1 MSYNYTLRYRTFD
14 QLLDACRI
22 DFTQYD
28 LTNYI
33 EPQQLIKVAK
43 RVSYDL
49 GLRIMMTKETLL
61 EVKKGKVRLPA
72 DFFVLNYALVC
83 DNVTVH
89 QPVSQGTFIEERPLI
104 LPTYKPIGP
113 AIIDPCTDG
122 TVNCHTC
129 GIPCNTCTCQKLPAA
144 CPPLADGQ
152 SYCKTPRLEL
162 NCKGETFEL
171 VQIIHG
177 QTRTF
182 RRMWPLRLITNNQT
196 IACDC
201 PNLYVKCP
209 ENAWIQGDF
218 LFTNMETANIY
229 ISYQGQLEDEDGN
242 LLVPDHDMLNE
253 YYEYAIKQRI
263 LESLI
268 MNDEP
273 VGQKLQIVENRL
285 RVAKSAA
292 NTLVNTPNF
301 AEMKEMWWA
310 NRKAQYGKYYEAFKS
325 YPWYAGG
332 GIPPLNRSTNVNG
345 QMNRY

>member
-1 MSYNYTLRYRTFD
+1 MGYNYTLRYRTFD
-14 QLLDACRI
+14 QLLDSIRI
-22 DFTQYD
+22 DFIQYD

-43 RVSYDL
+43 KISYDL
-49 GLRIMMTKETLL
+49 GLRIMMTKEALL
-61 EVKKGKVRLPA
+61 EVKKGNVRLPT
-72 DFFVLNYALVC
+72 DFYTLNYALVC
-83 DNVTVH
+83 DDVTVH
-89 QPVSQGTFIEERPLI
+89 SPVSQGTHIEERPLTV
-104 LPTYKPIGP
+104 PVYQNIGP

-122 TVNCHTC
+122 TVNCQTC

-144 CPPLADGQ
+144 CPPLSDGQ
-152 SYCKTPRLEL
+152 SYCVKPKLIL
-162 NCKGETFEL
+162 NCKGDTYEL
-171 VQIIHG
+171 VQIVKS

-182 RRMWPLRLITNNQT
+182 RRMWPLRLIENNQT

-209 ENAWIQGDF
+209 DHAWIQGDF
-218 LFTNMETANIY
+218 FFTNLETANIY

-242 LLVPDHDMLNE
+242 LLIPDHDMINE

-263 LESLI
+263 LENLI

-273 VGQKLQIVENRL
+273 VGQKLKLVEERL
-285 RVAKSAA
+285 RVAKIQAL
-292 NTLVNTPNF
+292 NIVNTPNF
-301 AEMKEMWWA
+301 AEMKEMWWT

-345 QMNRY
+345 MNGF